1 MDITNVKKLIELCC
15 DDNFKKNYI
24 QNNTTLKKNKW
35 LVLSDFIEFYYLR
48 DVINN
53 DIKKINTNYQCS
65 SFINLLVYEVGDYF
79 NPHTD
84 AQYSIYDDKH
94 PTVLSGGYLLN
105 DEFEGGDFLIEGI
118 PLNAKIGELFTFSRN
133 IVHEITPVTK
143 GMRYSLHFAVDTNET
158 ITTLI

>member
-53 DIKKINTNYQCS
+53 DIKK
-65 SFINLLVYEVGDYF
+65 
-79 NPHTD
+79 
-84 AQYSIYDDKH
+84 
-94 PTVLSGGYLLN
+94 
-105 DEFEGGDFLIEGI
+105 LILI
-118 PLNAKIGELFTFSRN
+118 TSVRPL
-133 IVHEITPVTK
+133 
-143 GMRYSLHFAVDTNET
+143 
-158 ITTLI
+158 